1 MPPQFFCSTRYGK
14 TNFVA
19 RRYTR
24 STTVVAYTIFLFF
37 FSQYVARQYVPRFPL
52 FFSQRFLTLSDCGR
66 GSLRVRVAAL
76 PGTTRKL
83 SPISSGLALC
93 LFQLLNSINYRV
105 LKLIKPKSWDSERF
119 LRWDSNTTNTYT
131 PPPERDP
138 TPPSYLPSS
147 SPPAS
152 SPRLKNDVF
161 CFGGAL
167 DLSWILYFSLLRY
180 AYIECGSLEGTNN
193 PVS

>member
-1 MPPQFFCSTRYGK
+1 MPPQFSCSTRYGK

-37 FSQYVARQYVPRFPL
+37 FSQYVVLKVR
-52 FFSQRFLTLSDCGR
+52 QRFLTLSDCGR

-83 SPISSGLALC
+83 SAISSGLALC

-138 TPPSYLPSS
+138 PLPSYLPSS